1 MIKYLVTCLKPNVD
15 NSIENFKLELGKY
28 NNFFDGKR
36 QQDAYECLVLFLEVL
51 HVGTKTCLINDDGN
65 LHLEEDL
72 FTSVTKKLFMST
84 TKTTFKCIYC
94 GHYSCIFSEGQS
106 IFINPIQNKT
116 VSELMINT
124 FSGTVTK
131 FCIVC
136 NTDTVHEEKLN
147 MEQPPKILTIVINR
161 FDSYNSGRKN
171 DTPIIIDKIT
181 ECNGCS
187 FQLLALIDHHG
198 ICTSSGH
205 YTSKI
210 FYPDIIYSCNDS
222 AIKEVTFNEL
232 SNSVYILFY
241 TLR

>member
-1 MIKYLVTCLKPNVD
+1 
-15 NSIENFKLELGKY
+15 
-28 NNFFDGKR
+28 
-36 QQDAYECLVLFLEVL
+36 
-51 HVGTKTCLINDDGN
+51 
-65 LHLEEDL
+65 
-72 FTSVTKKLFMST
+72 MST

-210 FYPDIIYSCNDS
+210 FYSDLIYSYNDS